1 MDKVVMDEV
10 RHLWIA
16 RHAFANEDETG
27 LTGDGEQ
34 QAALLGERLAGV
46 PLSAV
51 FHGPLPRA
59 ARTAELVA
67 AHLGDVP
74 VEPAEELDD
83 NLPTP
88 ANSAAM
94 IARFTGP
101 AAVETHELLITH
113 AFQVAW
119 LVRDALEA
127 PEERWR
133 GLNACNTGLTLIR
146 YFPGQ
151 KPRLIMFN
159 DVSHLPAALQ
169 WTGFPPEL
177 RP

>member
-1 MDKVVMDEV
+1 MNAV

-16 RHAFANEDETG
+16 RHAFANEDESG

-46 PLSAV
+46 PLAAIS
-51 FHGPLPRA
+51 HGPLPRA
-59 ARTAELVA
+59 ALTAAHVA
-67 AHLGDVP
+67 AQLPGVP
-74 VEPAEELDD
+74 VGAVDELDD

-101 AAVETHELLITH
+101 APASADHHELVITH

-119 LVRDALEA
+119 FVRDALEA
-127 PEERWR
+127 PDDRWR
-133 GLNACNTGLTLIR
+133 GLNSCNTGLTLIR

-159 DVSHLPAALQ
+159 DVSHLPPALQ

>member
-1 MDKVVMDEV
+1 MNEV

-34 QAALLGERLAGV
+34 QATLLGERLAQV
-46 PLSAV
+46 PITAI

-59 ARTAELVA
+59 AQTAALVGEQ
-67 AHLGDVP
+67 LPGVP
-74 VEPAEELDD
+74 VEAADELDD
-83 NLPTP
+83 NMPTP

-101 AAVETHELLITH
+101 AAVETHELVVTH

-133 GLNACNTGLTLIR
+133 GLNSCNAGLTLIR
-146 YFPGQ
+146 YSPGL

-159 DVSHLPAALQ
+159 DVSHLPVALQ

>member
-1 MDKVVMDEV
+1 M

-34 QAALLGERLAGV
+34 QAALLGKRLADV
-46 PLSAV
+46 PLTAV
-51 FHGPLPRA
+51 HHSPLARA
-59 ARTAELVA
+59 VQTATIVA
-67 AHLGDVP
+67 AHLPPEVP
-74 VEPAEELDD
+74 LHPADELDD
-83 NLPTP
+83 QFPTP
-88 ANSAAM
+88 ANSAGM
-94 IARFTGP
+94 IARFTG
-101 AAVETHELLITH
+101 AAPVETHELVITH

-119 LVRDALEA
+119 FVRDALEA
-127 PEERWR
+127 PEDRWR
-133 GLNACNTGLTLIR
+133 GLNSCNAGLTLIR

-151 KPRLIMFN
+151 KPRVIMFN
-159 DVSHLPAALQ
+159 DVSHLPASLQ

>member
-1 MDKVVMDEV
+1 M

-16 RHAFANEDETG
+16 RHAFANEDESG

-34 QAALLGERLAGV
+34 QATLLGERLAEV
-46 PLSAV
+46 PVTAL
-51 FHGPLPRA
+51 FHSPLPRA
-59 ARTAELVA
+59 VQTAALVA
-67 AHLGDVP
+67 KHLPDVP
-74 VEPAEELDD
+74 AEAADELDD
-83 NLPTP
+83 RFPTP

-94 IARFTGP
+94 IERFTGP
-101 AAVETHELLITH
+101 APAETHQLVITH

-119 LVRDALEA
+119 FVREALEA
-127 PEERWR
+127 PEDRWR
-133 GLNACNTGLTLIR
+133 GLSSCHTGLTLIR

-159 DVSHLPAALQ
+159 DVSHLPPALQ

-177 RP
+177 RPF

>member
-1 MDKVVMDEV
+1 MNEV

-16 RHAFANEDETG
+16 RHAFSNEDETG

-34 QAALLGERLAGV
+34 QATLLGERLAGV
-46 PLSAV
+46 PVSAI
-51 FHGPLPRA
+51 FHSPLPRA
-59 ARTAELVA
+59 VQTATLIA
-67 AHLGDVP
+67 AHLPDVP
-74 VEPAEELDD
+74 LHAAGELDD
-83 NLPTP
+83 QFPTP

-94 IARFTGP
+94 IDRFTGP
-101 AAVETHELLITH
+101 AAVETHELVVTH

-119 LVRDALEA
+119 FVRDALEA
-127 PEERWR
+127 PEDRWR
-133 GLNACNTGLTLIR
+133 GLHSCNAGLTLIR

-159 DVSHLPAALQ
+159 DISHLPPELR

-177 RP
+177 RPD